1 MMDANQ
7 LLREYADHGSEPAF
21 RELVGRYIDLV
32 YSVALRQV
40 NGDAHLAEDIAQ
52 TVFTDL
58 ARQSMEQRGPL
69 ASGPCALGGWL
80 HRHTGFVAAN
90 VRRTEQRRQ
99 AREQMA
105 AEMNS
110 LDSSSDSSWQ
120 QLAPELDEAIQG
132 LNTDDRDALLLRFF
146 ERRDLRSVGQA
157 LGISDAAAQKR
168 VSRALE
174 RLRGLLAERGVAL
187 SATVVAG
194 LLAERAVTA
203 APVGLSATVSQAALS
218 AGGGKA
224 VAAAAGGLLA
234 ILGTLQAKLILG
246 AAVVALGVAPFL
258 FSSRHDAASSVA
270 GATAPDS
277 ETRAMAKSGG
287 SGSDRETTRAATA
300 GGPAA
305 VEEVNG
311 QRLVLTFLAADS
323 GEPVPNVPID
333 YRGWEG
339 SHFTGRKLEGNRAGT
354 CEVSVIDG
362 TTHLELTTR
371 VEGFADSRL
380 EWRPERGRV
389 IPAEY
394 TLRLARAVPIGGTVI
409 DADGNPVA
417 GAKVGFNHE
426 DDPAAVAGPENH
438 EFGWIEV
445 ETDAEGHWR
454 INRIADAMLRRL
466 YGSARHGEHVDSPF
480 LFVSREAEAESRLRS
495 QTFVFELG
503 RALTIQ
509 GIVEDRE
516 GQPISGAEVRVG
528 HVGESGRREST
539 TEADGTFA
547 IAGCK
552 PGENLLSAGAPGYAP
567 STQRVNLSDAN
578 EPFRLVLEVGKTLR
592 FRVVDQAGVALA
604 GANIWLNT
612 FGSRAPGAPSSI
624 PVQAEFNPKTD
635 EQGIAVWENAPD
647 EEMTFDVHKRG
658 YMRVD
663 DIRARP
669 DGQEHVVVLPPAL
682 TIRGTVS
689 DAVSG
694 KPIPQFRIIT
704 GWPQVIPPNGT
715 AAPHWSPLERFWL
728 NFDGGTF
735 QHSLEEAVLG
745 GIPNPGY
752 VFKFEAEG
760 YAPHI
765 TRTVAADEGEV
776 EFAVQLSA
784 GKSTEVQVVGTE
796 GNPVAN
802 ADVGLVTEG
811 VHLGLL
817 PGSLDRRQ
825 GLAVTLTTDVEGRF
839 RLTPD
844 SAIAKV
850 IVVHGSGFAEAT
862 PAQLEAEPLLRL
874 QPWGRIEG
882 RCWRGGEP
890 TEGREFTLSFIGG
903 GLPSIS
909 FDFEAYRVKSDAEG
923 RFVFAKV
930 PPARLQL
937 IELIPSPQQP
947 TEGASWFHKPTAV
960 VEVRPGEVTQIEVG
974 NTDRSVTLR
983 LRLPEGIAGVGGGQL
998 AFAVITSPVPLPP
1011 KEIRGDPAAT
1021 AQWFQRPE
1029 IQTLIQAAR
1038 AFPLRPAGDGSWNGE
1053 EVAPGS
1059 YVLRT
1064 ALAPPGTESNAA
1076 MPPQMFEVPIVIPE
1090 GTPGSLLDLGE
1101 LVVQPIE

>member
-1 MMDANQ
+1 
-7 LLREYADHGSEPAF
+7 
-21 RELVGRYIDLV
+21 
-32 YSVALRQV
+32 
-40 NGDAHLAEDIAQ
+40 
-52 TVFTDL
+52 
-58 ARQSMEQRGPL
+58 
-69 ASGPCALGGWL
+69 
-80 HRHTGFVAAN
+80 
-90 VRRTEQRRQ
+90 
-99 AREQMA
+99 
-105 AEMNS
+105 
-110 LDSSSDSSWQ
+110 
-120 QLAPELDEAIQG
+120 
-132 LNTDDRDALLLRFF
+132 
-146 ERRDLRSVGQA
+146 
-157 LGISDAAAQKR
+157 
-168 VSRALE
+168 
-174 RLRGLLAERGVAL
+174 
-187 SATVVAG
+187 
-194 LLAERAVTA
+194 
-203 APVGLSATVSQAALS
+203 
-218 AGGGKA
+218 GGGKA
-224 VAAAAGGLLA
+224 VAAAAGGLMA
-234 ILGTLQAKLILG
+234 ILGTLKAKLILG
-246 AAVVALGVAPFL
+246 AAVVTLGVAPFL
-258 FSSRHDAASSVA
+258 FSSRHGSTSSVA

-277 ETRAMAKSGG
+277 ENRAMANAGG
-287 SGSDRETTRAATA
+287 SGSDRETTLAPA
-300 GGPAA
+300 GGSTA
-305 VEEVNG
+305 VEEDNG
-311 QRLVLTFLAADS
+311 QRLVLTLLAADS

-339 SHFTGRKLEGNRAGT
+339 SHFTSQELEGNRAGT
-354 CEVSVIDG
+354 CEISVVEG
-362 TTHLELTTR
+362 TTQLELTTR
-371 VEGFADSRL
+371 VEGFADTRL
-380 EWRPERGRV
+380 AWRPERGQV

-409 DADGNPVA
+409 DSDGQLVA
-417 GAKVGFNHE
+417 GAKVSFGHGGE
-426 DDPAAVAGPENH
+426 PAVDPGVESH
-438 EFGWIEV
+438 LFGWIEV
-445 ETDAEGHWR
+445 ETDAEGRWQIQR
-454 INRIADAMLRRL
+454 LAETMLRRIT
-466 YGSARHGEHVDSPF
+466 GSAKHPEHVDSDY
-480 LFVSREAEAESRLRS
+480 LFVGREAGAEDQLRAG
-495 QTFVFELG
+495 TYVFQLG
-503 RALTIQ
+503 RPLTVR
-509 GIVEDRE
+509 GSVVTTDGE
-516 GQPISGAEVRVG
+516 PVSGASVSVGRVA
-528 HVGESGRREST
+528 ESGRREATS
-539 TEADGTFA
+539 EADGSFA

-552 PGENLLSAGAPGYAP
+552 PGENVLSAAAPGFAP
-567 STQRVNLSDAN
+567 TTLAVTLTQADD
-578 EPFRLVLEVGKTLR
+578 PFRLVLESGKTLR
-592 FRVVDQAGVALA
+592 FKVVDRAGVPLA
-604 GANIWLNT
+604 GANIWYNPFRSLP
-612 FGSRAPGAPSSI
+612 PGASRSF
-624 PVQAEFNPKTD
+624 PVQAEFKAQTD
-635 EQGIAVWENAPD
+635 DQGIAVWENVPD
-647 EEMTFDVHKRG
+647 QEMPFDVHKRG

-704 GWPQVIPPNGT
+704 GWPQGNPPNGT
-715 AAPHWSPLERFWL
+715 AAPQWSPLERFWL
-728 NFDGGTF
+728 KFDGGTF

-776 EFAVQLSA
+776 EFAVQLSP
-784 GKSTEVQVVGTE
+784 GKSTEVQVVSPE

-802 ADVGLVTEG
+802 ADVGLVTAG
-811 VHLGLL
+811 VDLRLL
-817 PGSLDRRQ
+817 PGSLDRRR
-825 GLAVTLTTDVEGRF
+825 GLFSYTDIDGRF
-839 RLTPD
+839 RLAADP
-844 SAIAKV
+844 AIAKV

-862 PAQLEAEPLLRL
+862 PAQLEAEPLLWL

-890 TEGREFTLSFIGG
+890 TEGREFTLSFVDG

-909 FDFEAYRVKSDAEG
+909 FDFQAYRVKSDAEG

-947 TEGASWFHKPTAV
+947 AEGASWAHKPTAV

-974 NTDRSVTLR
+974 NTDRRVTLR
-983 LRLPEGIAGVGGGQL
+983 LRLPEGMAGAGGGQL

-1076 MPPQMFEVPIVIPE
+1076 MPPQMFEVPVVIPE

-1101 LVVQPIE
+1101 LIVQPIE